1 MDWIECRHTSP
12 CDGIFAAYLSWH
24 LALLIGAVKLVD
36 VLNEVIH
43 RLLPLFDDEDTPS
56 NYREFVASQKKRKQS
71 LFFEYDDFH
80 PGYKPLFFIYRP
92 IAWALFAIDKYRLLP
107 IWTRL
112 TRIGKVEVKTITKS
126 KYHKEK
132 LLLGVLE

>member
-24 LALLIGAVKLVD
+24 LALLIGAVELVD

-56 NYREFVASQKKRKQS
+56 NYREFVASQKKGSKAFFLS
-71 LFFEYDDFH
+71 MMTSTPVINPYFLFT
-80 PGYKPLFFIYRP
+80 GQ
-92 IAWALFAIDKYRLLP
+92 
-107 IWTRL
+107 
-112 TRIGKVEVKTITKS
+112 
-126 KYHKEK
+126 
-132 LLLGVLE
+132 